1 MLQNANNLDRLFVI
15 VGLIAIVAGVS
26 EVFVTGSSLFVGD
39 SLVALG
45 LVGVFAI
52 AGGALLVVVGFLD
65 ARPESRNLYRLL
77 LVLLAVVLVAAV
89 LVLLT
94 LEVA

>member
-15 VGLIAIVAGVS
+15 AGLIAIVAGVS
-26 EVFVTGSSLFVGD
+26 EVFVTGSNLLVGET
-39 SLVALG
+39 LVAIG
-45 LVGVFAI
+45 LVGLFSI

-65 ARPESRNLYRLL
+65 ARPESQFLYRMLII
-77 LVLLAVVLVAAV
+77 LLAVVLVAAV

-94 LEVA
+94 LEVI